1 MAQGLSVKVP
11 FIYDAVD
18 GPFGLTKELS
28 ETARQN
34 FKHMV
39 LTIPGEK
46 IMDVNFGVGFQR
58 MLFENISSE
67 TMELLR
73 ERVFDQTS
81 KYLPYINITSLKT
94 DILQEKNMVVL
105 RIEYVIPTLGVA
117 DKLELDIENQFG

>member
-11 FIYDAVD
+11 FVYDTVD

-28 ETARQN
+28 ETAKQN
-34 FKHMV
+34 FKNMV
-39 LTIPGEK
+39 LTMPGEK
-46 IMDVNFGVGFQR
+46 IMDVNFGVGFQH
-58 MLFENISSE
+58 MLFESISSE

-73 ERVFDQTS
+73 ERIFDQTS

-105 RIEYVIPTLGVA
+105 RIKYIIPTLGVS